1 MNSQL
6 TYVMA
11 QSRQQD
17 LLTAAERTR
26 GAAGLSTGS
35 SLIQRL
41 RESALAT
48 WAKRPTSSHT
58 STDTPV
64 TA

>member
-17 LLTAAERTR
+17 LLAAAENTHR
-26 GAAGLSTGS
+26 AAGLSTGS

-41 RESALAT
+41 RDSALAT
-48 WAKRPTSSHT
+48 WAKRPTSSQT
-58 STDTPV
+58 STDTAV